1 MGWIGREDLKNSVLR
16 GSFTGSVEGTKKKSA
31 FSSASFLNS
40 GTGSKRKQ
48 IGFFGSDLRE

>member
-1 MGWIGREDLKNSVLR
+1 VLR

-40 GTGSKRKQ
+40 GTSGKRRK
-48 IGFFGSDLRE
+48 